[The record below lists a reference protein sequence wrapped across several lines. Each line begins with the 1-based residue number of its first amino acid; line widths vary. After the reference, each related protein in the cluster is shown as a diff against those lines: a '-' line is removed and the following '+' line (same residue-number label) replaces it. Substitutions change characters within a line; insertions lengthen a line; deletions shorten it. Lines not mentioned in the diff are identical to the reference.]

1 MAYGIKYIFTWGS
14 PSGAAY
20 KILILKDGYSGSS
33 LTRRLGR
40 APVLS
45 RKNSDRVYGTSL
57 ELYAECKVD
66 QEFSELY
73 TSNPREFKVQLQRND
88 AVIWTGFVS
97 PELYSEPDIAPPYD
111 VDIVA
116 TDGLG
121 ELKQYTF
128 EPQGDKSLIQLF
140 TYLLGFTG
148 NTAQIQRISALSAKT
163 SAGGTISDA
172 NLWGTALINIDYKAG
187 ESCYDVLQ
195 YLLTTL
201 CACITYQ
208 DNAWLIWRSNDITA
222 ANSSYKVIGSIGGAS
237 DIWPVGQ
244 LSTKVEPAKRKV
256 VVEAPF
262 HQWTP
267 LLNPE
272 MREDAGWTKYN
283 ATYDAQANAYKMGLA
298 GTISQT
304 INVIDMSVG
313 LAISTQYGSAVPTSE
328 ITGRYGELE
337 FTPEG
342 SSDIFVICD
351 KNDGNGPQW
360 FLTTEVRPIDPTK
373 GWKHDLYITIGAQ
386 GTAPQTIID
395 LPAFNRQGYSQRGE
409 LVINLFGRLNTL
421 IYNFYLY
428 RPASRGF
435 RDIILINND
444 ARGDG
449 DTVEIAQ
456 GRVTSDMV
464 DVYFGYLRGILTYD
478 GDKFVTTFVDSQF
491 STYMDYMSLIA
502 RNYAR
507 LVALPRLR
515 ITGTINTPAS
525 FAVPMILRKGS
536 VDYILETFSWDLLN
550 DELEIDAL
558 SLASGTLT
566 IEDEVITDTTRE
578 QSSGGSSGS
587 GGGGGGGGGGV
598 SVAWGTETA
607 DHYAPLS
614 VGGDQRN
621 VALDGHKHVIA
632 DITDLVA
639 LIPSQASANNQL
651 ADKEFVNSSIATSTA
666 DFRGTS
672 AQYLTYAEF
681 IAWAN
686 GLTHNQ
692 NDYVYWWTT
701 DGDGNTVYKRYKW
714 DGTAWVYEYDLNNS
728 SFTAEQWAAINSGIT
743 NALKNKLVALPSV
756 ETLNNTLD
764 HLEDDKQDL
773 LTFDNVPT
781 AGSNNPVKSGGIFN
795 RFTEIVNM
803 IAQKATAAWGAVTNY
818 VAKLTINGT
827 EKEVLLK
834 GWNPGVAGNTGLPTY
849 AHPGGEESYKYTK
862 GASGTEQTITEEL
875 NAGQPRKIDH
885 IGTHPELSAPVAI
898 PGFINDLAYFRQR
911 GGGCKL
917 YVNNVERTD
926 ERYAYYKD
934 AMFNCGPGSMAFDG
948 THTYTPE
955 GGSPTTY
962 HLGLTSPNDTAR
974 ISLDFTTLL
983 DAAVQL
989 DSTYFTTK
997 FAYGSYLYIDFGND
1011 WWGPRECTA
1020 IVKYGRFKRNAQ
1032 GGVYDI
1038 TEDTANRQ
1046 TFKYTGPGDEGHLDF
1061 LRLMINS
1068 NTSYGI
1074 IGIDIVFTGFHEDT
1088 YEATVYKYKP
1098 RVSEIG
1104 VVGLSSRGPAEGLM
1118 ARGADDPV
1126 YRSITPANDAAYD
1139 LGASAK
1145 RWRYAYVK
1153 RVYLSATA
1161 YLEIGQDG
1169 KAHLY
1174 RATGLVVENG
1184 DIASAG

>member
-222 ANSSYKVIGSIGGAS
+222 ANSTYKVIGSIGSAS

-256 VVEAPF
+256 VIEAPF

-267 LLNPE
+267 LVNPE

-283 ATYDAQANAYKMGLA
+283 VTYDAQANAYKMGLA

-313 LAISTQYGSAVPTSE
+313 LAVSTQYGSAVPTSE

-395 LPAFNRQGYSQRGE
+395 LPAFNRQGYSQRGK

-428 RPASRGF
+428 RPASKGF

-464 DVYFGYLRGILTYD
+464 AVYFGYLRGILTYG

-587 GGGGGGGGGGV
+587 GGGGGGGGV

-621 VALDGHKHVIA
+621 VALEGHTHNL
-632 DITDLVA
+632 DNITD
-639 LIPSQASANNQL
+639 
-651 ADKEFVNSSIATSTA
+651 
-666 DFRGTS
+666 GT
-672 AQYLTYAEF
+672 TYKKV
-681 IAWAN
+681 
-686 GLTHNQ
+686 TQ
-692 NDYVYWWTT
+692 
-701 DGDGNTVYKRYKW
+701 
-714 DGTAWVYEYDLNNS
+714 
-728 SFTAEQWAAINSGIT
+728 QQINIW
-743 NALKNKLVALPSV
+743 N
-756 ETLNNTLD
+756 
-764 HLEDDKQDL
+764 DKQNA
-773 LTFDNVPT
+773 LTFDDTPT
-781 AGSNNPVKSGGIFN
+781 AGSNNPVKSGGIKTALGGKQDTLTFDDVPVAN
-795 RFTEIVNM
+795 SSNPVKSGGLFSLLRQLADA
-803 IAQKATAAWGAVTNY
+803 IAAKASAAWGAITGHKAPLMVDNT
-818 VAKLTINGT
+818 TRT
-827 EKEVLLK
+827 VLLD
-834 GWNPGVAGNTGLPTY
+834 GWNPGFAGNTGLPTY
-849 AHPGGEESYKYTK
+849 AHQGGTESYKYTK

-875 NAGQPRKIDH
+875 NQGQPRKIDH
-885 IGTHPELSAPVAI
+885 IGTHPELTAPVAI

-989 DSTYFTTK
+989 DNTYFTTK

-1020 IVKYGRFKRNAQ
+1020 IVKYGRYKRDAQ

-1061 LRLMINS
+1061 LRLIINS
-1068 NTSYGI
+1068 GTSYGI

-1088 YEATVYKYKP
+1088 AEQTIYKYKP

-1126 YRSITPANDAAYD
+1126 YRSITPANDATYD
-1139 LGASAK
+1139 LGAAAK
-1145 RWRYAYVK
+1145 RWRYSYVK
-1153 RVYLSATA
+1153 RVYLSASA
-1161 YLEIGQDG
+1161 YLEVTPDG

-1174 RATGLVVENG
+1174 GATGLVVNNG
-1184 DIASAG
+1184 DIASAGAPQS